1 MSVEE
6 LYQVKSYDIGRLLE
20 VPSDEYEEE
29 DPREK
34 PPKDGT
40 NITPSDQGE
49 KPSDQVETPSDQ
61 VETPSD
67 QVETPSD
74 QGEKPSDQGETL
86 GGMSDQSETSTGTD
100 QTTGSE
106 KYAKRNEL

>member
-67 QVETPSD
+67 Q
-74 QGEKPSDQGETL
+74 GEKPSDQGETL